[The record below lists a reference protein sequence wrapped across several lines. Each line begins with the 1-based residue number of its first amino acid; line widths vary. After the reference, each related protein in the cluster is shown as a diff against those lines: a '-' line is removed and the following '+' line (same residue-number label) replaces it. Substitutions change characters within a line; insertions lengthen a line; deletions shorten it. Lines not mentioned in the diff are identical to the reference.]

1 MTHYR
6 SGGTARLPSRRLPT
20 RTQKRW
26 SGRLRT
32 AGALL
37 LLAGA
42 VGLVDKLLPGGAQP
56 EWPGWVQPAAAALLV
71 AVGGGLFFLGGRWR

>member
-1 MTHYR
+1 
-6 SGGTARLPSRRLPT
+6 LPT

-37 LLAGA
+37 LLTGA

-56 EWPGWVQPAAAALLV
+56 EWPAWVQPAAALALLT
-71 AVGGGLFFLGGRWR
+71 VGGALFLIGGRWR